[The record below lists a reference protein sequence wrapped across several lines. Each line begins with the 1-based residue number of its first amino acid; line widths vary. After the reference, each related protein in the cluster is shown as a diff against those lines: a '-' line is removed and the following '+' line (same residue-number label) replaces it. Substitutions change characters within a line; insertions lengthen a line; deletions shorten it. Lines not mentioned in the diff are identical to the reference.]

1 MNRRITRAHALIG
14 AAALLC
20 VLVVPLTA
28 TGSVGGSGGPEA
40 TASGVKKQIKK
51 LKKKVKNLQAQVDE
65 LAQQPGPQ
73 GLPGEQGEQGVQG
86 AQGEQGLPGQPG
98 QDATNLFAYIQ
109 DNGSTSAVQYGSG
122 VTAVSDPAGASP
134 YLVTFNRSLVN
145 CVVQAVAGLGDPTA
159 VGAVSSQ
166 GSPFVGMLEGNAAQ
180 VEVGF
185 VDPAG
190 METDTSF
197 LITAFC

>member
-1 MNRRITRAHALIG
+1 MDRRITRAHTLIG
-14 AAALLC
+14 AAAVCCLL
-20 VLVVPLTA
+20 VAPIAVA
-28 TGSVGGSGGPEA
+28 GSVGGSGGPEA

-51 LKKKVKNLQAQVDE
+51 LKKKVKNLQAQVDD
-65 LAQQPGPQ
+65 LAKQPGPQ
-73 GLPGEQGEQGVQG
+73 GPAGEQGE
-86 AQGEQGLPGQPG
+86 PGQPG

-109 DNGSTSAVQYGSG
+109 DNGSASAVQYGSG
-122 VTAVSDPAGASP
+122 VTAVSDPAGQGP

-145 CVVQAVAGLGDPTA
+145 CVVQAVAGLGDPTT

-190 METDTSF
+190 MATDTSF